1 MLDDTQESYYS
12 FCGTGATAGV
22 AIPVCAQDPEFSAYM
37 IDAYS
42 AWAKN
47 YLTPAYYEVNL
58 RYKDLRDDESEEM
71 LDIIFDCIVY
81 DMGECFGFGNV
92 SSIFYDQVKV
102 GSSDVVSIF
111 ETRKPQAE
119 AEIAQLVDTYVN

>member
-1 MLDDTQESYYS
+1 
-12 FCGTGATAGV
+12 
-22 AIPVCAQDPEFSAYM
+22 M

-47 YLTPAYYEVNL
+47 YLTPAYYEINL

-71 LDIIFDCIVY
+71 LDIIFDNIVY
-81 DMGECFGFGNV
+81 DMGECFGFGKV
-92 SSIFYDQVKV
+92 SSIFLEQVKD
-102 GSSDVVSIF
+102 GNSDVVSIF

-119 AEIAQLVDTYVN
+119 AEIEQLIATYVD